1 MELKEFSHKGEA
13 IEKEIKKEFQF
24 MGRTIKKRRVG
35 LLIAAIGVIAAM
47 VVALFIRSQRFDVW
61 DYVTIS
67 YNGANGYASPEF
79 TLNKDKLY
87 KELMGKAMTQTSHT
101 MLKCLLHR

>member
-13 IEKEIKKEFQF
+13 IEKEIKKEFRF

-47 VVALFIRSQRFDVW
+47 GLTAMQARNSRLTR
-61 DYVTIS
+61 TS
-67 YNGANGYASPEF
+67 YTKNLWE
-79 TLNKDKLY
+79 
-87 KELMGKAMTQTSHT
+87 KAMTQTSHT